1 MTKGKVAIV
10 NRTNLKNYGSVLQV
24 YALCQAV
31 KKLGFDSEVIWQT
44 GNMSKNW
51 DIRPNKVIKTGLK
64 LLLNPS
70 LLWSTVK
77 TIRSVNS
84 TVIDP
89 VKGKLFDDF
98 VSKFIVRSFY
108 APSEIKKVASSNEY
122 YKFICG
128 SDQVWVT
135 TTLYPDPMM
144 YLRFAPRNKRIAYA
158 PSLGRDYIPRYN
170 RRTIRR
176 YIDEIDHVSVREMT
190 GRELI
195 KELTGRDVPVVADPT
210 LLIRSM
216 EWDSV
221 KSDIGLPNHYVLCY
235 FLTEPSDKVKTSIS
249 RLVRENKKKLVILG
263 HLSEIDL
270 PESIVLRPDAGPGEF
285 LSYTSNAD
293 LVITD
298 SYHGML
304 FSLIFHRNFWSVER
318 NYGQFD
324 QSSRQ
329 LTVLSMLNL
338 TDRYIKNNYHFTE
351 DQIDYVDVQSRI
363 DVFVKL
369 STDYLKDSLR

>member
-1 MTKGKVAIV
+1 
-10 NRTNLKNYGSVLQV
+10 
-24 YALCQAV
+24 
-31 KKLGFDSEVIWQT
+31 
-44 GNMSKNW
+44 
-51 DIRPNKVIKTGLK
+51 
-64 LLLNPS
+64 
-70 LLWSTVK
+70 
-77 TIRSVNS
+77 
-84 TVIDP
+84 
-89 VKGKLFDDF
+89 
-98 VSKFIVRSFY
+98 
-108 APSEIKKVASSNEY
+108 
-122 YKFICG
+122 
-128 SDQVWVT
+128 
-135 TTLYPDPMM
+135 
-144 YLRFAPRNKRIAYA
+144 
-158 PSLGRDYIPRYN
+158 
-170 RRTIRR
+170 
-176 YIDEIDHVSVREMT
+176 MT